1 MEENYMATTRNGH
14 ELKDMYNP
22 ETNTLDIRSN
32 GLYPSNVLSNMCS
45 NGFRFDGMVCGSM
58 EGFLQS
64 LKRKELDKQRQIC
77 SMKGGNAR
85 KMSVTSW
92 QTDQIVWWKGQA
104 IDRQSEEYQKLIRRA
119 YQAMFEQS
127 ERFRAALM
135 QTRGITLVH
144 ASGEPSSFK
153 TILTPAEFCGILMN
167 MRDSYD
173 LRDKTKELEEKPI
186 RRKKV
191 IYFHGFGS
199 SAASGTVKTL
209 RGLLP
214 DFDVVAPDIPVD
226 PVEAL
231 PFLRGL
237 CMNEVPDVVVG
248 TSMGGMYAQQMRGY
262 NRICVNPAF
271 EMSKKSKMLT
281 VGTHEY
287 FKPRKDGT
295 THFEITSE
303 IICHHA
309 EMEEHQF
316 DGITEADR
324 KQVWGMFADNDQQV
338 NGESLFLQYYNQVI
352 HFSGEHRMDDKVI
365 EDVLVPLIYRC
376 VAK

>member
-1 MEENYMATTRNGH
+1 ME
-14 ELKDMYNP
+14 
-22 ETNTLDIRSN
+22 
-32 GLYPSNVLSNMCS
+32 
-45 NGFRFDGMVCGSM
+45 
-58 EGFLQS
+58 
-64 LKRKELDKQRQIC
+64 
-77 SMKGGNAR
+77 
-85 KMSVTSW
+85 
-92 QTDQIVWWKGQA
+92 
-104 IDRQSEEYQKLIRRA
+104 
-119 YQAMFEQS
+119 
-127 ERFRAALM
+127 
-135 QTRGITLVH
+135 TRGKMLFH
-144 ASGEPSSFK
+144 SQGEQDSHK
-153 TILTPAEFCGILMN
+153 TILTEREFCGILMDL
-167 MRDSYD
+167 RDSYD
-173 LRDKTKELEEKPI
+173 LRDKTKELNEQREQSRVCSGYAESREKKVEDQLKEKSI
-186 RRKKV
+186 RRKKLM
-191 IYFHGFGS
+191 YLHGFGS

-209 RGLLP
+209 RELLP
-214 DFDVVAPDIPVD
+214 DFDIVAPDIPVD
-226 PVEAL
+226 PVDAL

-287 FKPRKDGT
+287 FQPRKDGT
-295 THFEITSE
+295 AHFEITSE

-309 EMEEHQF
+309 EMEKHQF

-338 NGESLFLQYYNQVI
+338 NGESLFQQYYNQVI
-352 HFSGEHRMDDKVI
+352 HFSGEHRMDDRVI